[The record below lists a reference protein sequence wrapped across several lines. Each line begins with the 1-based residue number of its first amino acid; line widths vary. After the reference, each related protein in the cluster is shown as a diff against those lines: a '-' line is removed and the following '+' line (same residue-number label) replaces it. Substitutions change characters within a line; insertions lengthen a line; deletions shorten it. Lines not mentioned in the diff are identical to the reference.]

1 MQINVVEYFERGL
14 SGGYNPNKVAVIDGE
29 RSLSFIRLQQYAHIL
44 AHCIIEKSDLIN
56 KPIACFL
63 PKSIE
68 NVLANIGIIYS
79 GNAYMNLDVKLPEIR
94 IKNILLNI
102 EPELIITSASL
113 LHTLLANGID
123 KEKIILIEE
132 VYNSGAPPDRERI
145 YNRLKRLIDTDP
157 FCIINTS
164 GSTGTPKGV
173 VLNHKSFIDFT
184 DWAIETLKIGDDEV
198 IGSLSPLV
206 FDIYCFELCML
217 MSKGST
223 IVLIQDMLAAFPAA
237 ILKLMQERMVS
248 FIFWVPTIMVNIAN
262 MDLLKKNSLH
272 DLKTVW
278 FAGEVF
284 PTKQFN
290 YWKKHLPTAKFIN
303 LYGPIEITLDCT
315 YFIVDREL
323 KDEETIPIGFPCRNT
338 DILILNDQNKSAGVN
353 EEGELCV
360 RGTSL
365 SMGYYN
371 NPEKTAVSFVQN
383 PLNTAY
389 PEIIYRTG
397 DLVFINDQ
405 NEIIFKGRKDTL
417 IKHLGYRIEL
427 GEIEHVII
435 NTLKLVENGCVIYNF
450 NKKEINLFYEAQNE
464 IPVAEIRKAISMAFP
479 KYMIPNNYIR
489 MKELPRNTNG
499 KIDRLMLNSMVNPNG

>member
-1 MQINVVEYFERGL
+1 M
-14 SGGYNPNKVAVIDGE
+14 
-29 RSLSFIRLQQYAHIL
+29 
-44 AHCIIEKSDLIN
+44 
-56 KPIACFL
+56 
-63 PKSIE
+63 
-68 NVLANIGIIYS
+68 
-79 GNAYMNLDVKLPEIR
+79 
-94 IKNILLNI
+94 
-102 EPELIITSASL
+102 
-113 LHTLLANGID
+113 
-123 KEKIILIEE
+123 
-132 VYNSGAPPDRERI
+132 
-145 YNRLKRLIDTDP
+145 
-157 FCIINTS
+157 
-164 GSTGTPKGV
+164 
-173 VLNHKSFIDFT
+173 
-184 DWAIETLKIGDDEV
+184 
-198 IGSLSPLV
+198 
-206 FDIYCFELCML
+206 
-217 MSKGST
+217 
-223 IVLIQDMLAAFPAA
+223 
-237 ILKLMQERMVS
+237 
-248 FIFWVPTIMVNIAN
+248 
-262 MDLLKKNSLH
+262 
-272 DLKTVW
+272 
-278 FAGEVF
+278 
-284 PTKQFN
+284 
-290 YWKKHLPTAKFIN
+290 
-303 LYGPIEITLDCT
+303 
-315 YFIVDREL
+315 
-323 KDEETIPIGFPCRNT
+323 
-338 DILILNDQNKSAGVN
+338 N

-397 DLVFINDQ
+397 DLVFLNDQ